1 MLMYPRPLGPYAK
14 QSSLNFDMMRSKIY
28 ENRKGEDLA
37 LWIAHGVAGI
47 LMAIVIYLLVTLV
60 DTLVALR
67 MNIT

>member
-1 MLMYPRPLGPYAK
+1 
-14 QSSLNFDMMRSKIY
+14 MMRSKIY

-47 LMAIVIYLLVTLV
+47 LIAIVIYLLVTLV